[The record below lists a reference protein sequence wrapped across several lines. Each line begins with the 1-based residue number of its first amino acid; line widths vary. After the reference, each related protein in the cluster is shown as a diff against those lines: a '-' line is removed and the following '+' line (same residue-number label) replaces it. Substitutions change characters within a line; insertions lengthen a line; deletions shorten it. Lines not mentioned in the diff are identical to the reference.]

1 MGKSNKM
8 DWQKLY
14 WETDDWV
21 SYLSFYKDELQFLQK
36 LLDRFFEDMVQYQNL
51 DEIREEVMRFQDLK
65 YNCSK
70 LLANTRE
77 HRYQLALAMD
87 KEDYEQGMTQQIHLR
102 LQKSFQDFTL
112 VFTATK
118 KEIQDITKELME
130 SLKQ

>member
-1 MGKSNKM
+1 M

-36 LLDRFFEDMVQYQNL
+36 LLDRYFEDMVQYQNL

-65 YNCSK
+65 YTCAE

-77 HRYQLALAMD
+77 HRYQLALVID
-87 KEDYEQGMTQQIHLR
+87 KEDDGQGMTQKTHLR
-102 LQKSFQDFTL
+102 LQKNFQDFTL
-112 VFTATK
+112 GFTTAK